1 MKKFLY
7 ATAISLAL
15 CSAAN
20 AAEPL
25 RITADGID
33 ADGFILPRHAFCVAA
48 EEGHVKDGPNQNI
61 GLQWSKGPKGT
72 RSYAIVGVDVDVPTD
87 FSNAGK
93 EGKTIPASMKRQDFY
108 HWVLVNIPP
117 FATEI
122 PASADSRELSKNG
135 KSERQMP
142 YGLRGINSYGPY
154 MASNPE
160 RKGVYAGYDGPC
172 PPWNDERVHNY
183 HFRVYALGVEKLPVK
198 GGFGGKEVMKAIKKH
213 TLASG
218 EVVGKYTLN
227 PDLRK

>member
-1 MKKFLY
+1 MKKLLC
-7 ATAISLAL
+7 ATALTFAL
-15 CSAAN
+15 FSTAN
-20 AAEPL
+20 AAESL
-25 RITADGID
+25 SITADGID
-33 ADGFILPRHAFCVAA
+33 GNGYILPQHAFCVAA

-61 GLQWSKGPKGT
+61 GLHWSKGPKGT
-72 RSYAIVGVDVDVPTD
+72 KSYAIVGVDVDVPTD

-108 HWVLVNIPP
+108 HWVLVDIPA

-122 PASADSRELSKNG
+122 PANTDSRELSKNG
-135 KSERQMP
+135 KSDRQMP
-142 YGLRGINSYGPY
+142 YGLRGINSYAAY
-154 MASNPE
+154 MATNPE

-183 HFRVYALGVEKLPVK
+183 HFKVYALSTAKLPVK
-198 GGFGGKEVMKAIKKH
+198 GDFGGKEVLKAIKKH

-227 PDLRK
+227 PDLKK